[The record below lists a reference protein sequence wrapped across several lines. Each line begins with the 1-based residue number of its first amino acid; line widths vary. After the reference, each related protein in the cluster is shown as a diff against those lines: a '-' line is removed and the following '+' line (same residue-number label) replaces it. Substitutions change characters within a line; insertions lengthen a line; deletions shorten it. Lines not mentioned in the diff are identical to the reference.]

1 MTDGKHNKKIVN
13 GKKSVFIL
21 YFNIS
26 LFKYIKIKKKK
37 LILSL
42 KEKIEGHVDK
52 IYEFLRTFGAFKE
65 IREEVE
71 MGDKRYKIYQSIEN
85 YMEIVKENILSDTY
99 YKKCSN
105 DVINEALEEIENY
118 ITQRLNIM

>member
-1 MTDGKHNKKIVN
+1 M
-13 GKKSVFIL
+13 
-21 YFNIS
+21 
-26 LFKYIKIKKKK
+26 
-37 LILSL
+37 
-42 KEKIEGHVDK
+42 DK

-65 IREEVE
+65 IKEEVE

-85 YMEIVKENILSDTY
+85 YMEIVKEYILNDTY
-99 YKKCSN
+99 FKKCSN